1 MASAAKSMWA
11 GLPPGG
17 KIATIVIGGI
27 VVGVAVKEGYS
38 GIQEWRRKSLL
49 NNSTMTGTT
58 GSGQAITVDLGSI
71 AGQINEAFYNDDWF
85 GASED
90 EEGAINA
97 LVSCPASLIKD
108 LIPVYKA
115 VSDGKDLKSDFIKYL
130 SPEEYN
136 RVKYLFVGV

>member
-1 MASAAKSMWA
+1 MAKV
-11 GLPPGG
+11 
-17 KIATIVIGGI
+17 ATF
-27 VVGVAVKEGYS
+27 VVGGVVVFVAVKEGYD
-38 GIQEWRRKSLL
+38 GIKEWRRASVL

-58 GSGQAITVDLGSI
+58 GTGQAITVDLGSI
-71 AGQINEAFYNDDWF
+71 AAQINEAFYNNDWF

-115 VSDGKDLKSDFIKYL
+115 VSDGKDLKSDFVKFL
-130 SPEEYN
+130 SPEDYN
-136 RVKYLFVGV
+136 RVKYLFVAV

>member
-1 MASAAKSMWA
+1 MPATNSSMWNDLHPMA
-11 GLPPGG
+11 KVG
-17 KIATIVIGGI
+17 VF
-27 VVGVAVKEGYS
+27 VVGGVVVFIAVKEGYA
-38 GIQEWRRKSLL
+38 GVKEWRRKSVL

-58 GSGQAITVDLGSI
+58 GTGNAITVDLGSI
-71 AGQINEAFYNDDWF
+71 AAQINEAFYNNDWF

-115 VSDGKDLKSDFIKYL
+115 VSDGKDLKSDFIKFL

-136 RVKYLFVGV
+136 RVKYLFV